1 MAFLS
6 IPGVAIRGLAACIPP
21 PLGADENRAYPL
33 LPAGDIEKLIST
45 IGVERK
51 RMADAAT
58 CSSDLCFVAAERL
71 ISDLR
76 WNREEIGYLVFVT
89 QTPDY
94 ITPATACI
102 LQQRLRLSVECMAFD
117 INLGCSGW
125 VYGLSVL
132 SSLVSHGKG
141 KGLLL
146 AGDTIS
152 KFISKED
159 KSTWP
164 LFGDAGSATALEY
177 ADDSP
182 GIKFHLASDGEGMRA
197 IWIRD
202 GGYRHPAS
210 DASFVPRTFDEGIRH
225 NDLQLVLDGMSVF
238 SFGISRAPESV
249 NQLLGHF
256 DIDREAVD
264 YYTFHQANLF
274 MNEKIRK
281 KLKLPAEKV
290 PYSLR
295 NFGNTSCATIPL
307 TLVSEL
313 QGRLVSSKLTHVGCA
328 FGVGL
333 SWGSAYFETDHIVC
347 PELIDYE
354 L

>member
-1 MAFLS
+1 MSYISIPQVSIRGISACVPPPTGLDENHNYPFLS
-6 IPGVAIRGLAACIPP
+6 KA
-21 PLGADENRAYPL
+21 
-33 LPAGDIEKLIST
+33 DIEKLIST

-51 RMADAAT
+51 RVADTAT
-58 CSSDLCFVAAERL
+58 CTSDLCFAAAERL
-71 ISDLR
+71 IQELNWR
-76 WNREEIGYLVFVT
+76 KEEIGYLVFVT

-102 LQQRLRLSVECMAFD
+102 LQHRLKLNPGCMAFD

-132 SSLVSHGKG
+132 SSLVSHGKS

-146 AGDTIS
+146 AGDTLS

-164 LFGDAGSATALEY
+164 LFGDAGSATAVEY
-177 ADDSP
+177 AECAS
-182 GIKFHLASDGEGMRA
+182 GFKFQLATDGEGMQA

-202 GGYRHPAS
+202 GGYRHPVS
-210 DASFVPRTFDEGIRH
+210 DHSFVPRTFDDGIRH

-238 SFGISRAPESV
+238 SFGLSRAPESV
-249 NQLLGHF
+249 SQLLGHF
-256 DIDREAVD
+256 DIDKESVD
-264 YYTFHQANLF
+264 FYTFHQANLF

-295 NFGNTSCATIPL
+295 NFGNTSSATIPL

-313 QGRLVSSKLTHVGCA
+313 RDRLVSARLTHVGCA

-333 SWGSAYFETDHIVC
+333 SWGSVYFETDHIGC
-347 PELIDYE
+347 PQLIEYGI
-354 L
+354 

>member
-6 IPGVAIRGLAACIPP
+6 IPHIVIRGIAACVPP
-21 PLGADENRAYPL
+21 PSGIDENDKYPL
-33 LPAGDIEKLIST
+33 PAEDVEKLIST

-51 RMADAAT
+51 RVSGKTT
-58 CSSDLCFVAAERL
+58 CCSDLCLAAAERL
-71 ISDLR
+71 ISDLG
-76 WNREEIGYLVFVT
+76 WQKAEIEYLVFVS

-94 ITPATACI
+94 ITPATACV
-102 LQQRLRLSVECMAFD
+102 LQHRLGLGVGCMAFD
-117 INLGCSGW
+117 VNLGCSGW

-132 SSLVSHGKG
+132 SALVAQGRG
-141 KGLLL
+141 KGLIL
-146 AGDTIS
+146 AGDTLS

-164 LFGDAGSATALEY
+164 LFGDAGSATAVEY
-177 ADDSP
+177 AEGEP
-182 GIKFHLASDGEGMRA
+182 GFKFHLASDGDGQKA
-197 IWIRD
+197 IWIKD
-202 GGYRHPAS
+202 GGYRHPVS
-210 DASFVPRTFDEGIRH
+210 EESFVSRTFGNGICH

-249 NQLLGHF
+249 NQLLEHF
-256 DIDREAVD
+256 EIDKETVD
-264 YYTFHQANLF
+264 FYTFHQANLF

-281 KLKLPAEKV
+281 KLRLPMEKV

-295 NFGNTSCATIPL
+295 NFGNTSGATIPL

-313 QGRLVSSKLTHVGCA
+313 NRRLSSSRSTHIGCA

-333 SWGSAYFETDHIVC
+333 SWGSVYFETDHIVC
-347 PELIDYE
+347 PELVEYE